1 MKNWSTM
8 GGATGHGLVGGFVTE
23 FYRVLTV
30 GLVDRCAVELYGQLV
45 VARGRPERCVDAR
58 LESAVVAIATD
69 DPQGQVTS
77 RSSFHI
83 FFYRVLPSFLPHV
96 VSRIDSWSLWWCKF
110 YRVFTEFSDSTRS
123 TSDLDSR

>member
-1 MKNWSTM
+1 M
-8 GGATGHGLVGGFVTE
+8 
-23 FYRVLTV
+23 
-30 GLVDRCAVELYGQLV
+30 DRCAVELYGQLV

-83 FFYRVLPSFLPHV
+83 FFLPSFTEFSSSCRFSNRLLESLVVQVLPG
-96 VSRIDSWSLWWCKF
+96 F
-110 YRVFTEFSDSTRS
+110 YRVFR
-123 TSDLDSR
+123 LDSVN